1 MKLVSIII
9 PHYNGKELLYNCIN
23 SIYQNI
29 QIENFEIILEDNGS
43 TDDSVQNIKQLFS
56 DIVIITN
63 ETNVGYSGGCNIGAQ
78 NAKGKYLLFL
88 NNDTEHSKEWVE
100 KLVNFLD
107 SHPDAF
113 AVQPKI
119 LNIKNKEYFDYAG
132 GAGGFLDHFGFPYVK
147 GLSLIHI

>member
-29 QIENFEIILEDNGS
+29 QIENFEIIIVDNGS
-43 TDDSVQNIKQLFS
+43 TDDSVQNIEQLFS

-100 KLVNFLD
+100 KLVNFLCMSFLPRLTLFFFD
-107 SHPDAF
+107 KFLIVCFEPRYFLKSLKSFND
-113 AVQPKI
+113 KI
-119 LNIKNKEYFDYAG
+119 DIYR
-132 GAGGFLDHFGFPYVK
+132 
-147 GLSLIHI
+147 

>member
-29 QIENFEIILEDNGS
+29 QIENFEIIVVDNGS

-88 NNDTEHSKEWVE
+88 NNDTEHSKE
-100 KLVNFLD
+100 
-107 SHPDAF
+107 
-113 AVQPKI
+113 
-119 LNIKNKEYFDYAG
+119 
-132 GAGGFLDHFGFPYVK
+132 
-147 GLSLIHI
+147 LSLIHI